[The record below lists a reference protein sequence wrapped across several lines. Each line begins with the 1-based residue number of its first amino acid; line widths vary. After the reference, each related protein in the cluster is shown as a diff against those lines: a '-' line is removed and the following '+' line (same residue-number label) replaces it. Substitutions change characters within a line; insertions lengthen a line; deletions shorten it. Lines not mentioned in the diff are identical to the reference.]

1 MAEDTVQPT
10 PGFSEHD
17 SGEVRL
23 QPSLYSLEHKVGR
36 GRSFSETATPCSPSL
51 SQQSP
56 VEVPEVLKQHSG
68 ARYY

>member
-1 MAEDTVQPT
+1 MAEDTVQHT

-23 QPSLYSLEHKVGR
+23 EHKAGR
-36 GRSFSETATPCSPSL
+36 GWSFSETTAPCPPSP

-56 VEVPEVLKQHSG
+56 VEMAGVLKQHSS
-68 ARYY
+68 ANSHY